1 MSHYEKGNRYNIENV
16 RNIELFLSPMLLA
29 R

>member
-1 MSHYEKGNRYNIENV
+1 MSHYEKGNRYNLKNL
-16 RNIELFLSPMLLA
+16 RNIELFRVPNPMD